1 MSEKDTQ
8 EVINTMVTSGLNGGE
23 DETGKE
29 RDRSE
34 IFIECLLDCF
44 DFEPVFL
51 HLNNTFK
58 REKTRKFCLEN
69 FTWAKRKE
77 VPFRSK
83 EKTAKVVPLCRGCTK
98 KLTATAESVFIR
110 KSLLGHC

>member
-1 MSEKDTQ
+1 MPEKDTQ

-44 DFEPVFL
+44 DFEPVFF
-51 HLNNTFK
+51 TFK
-58 REKTRKFCLEN
+58 
-69 FTWAKRKE
+69 
-77 VPFRSK
+77 
-83 EKTAKVVPLCRGCTK
+83 
-98 KLTATAESVFIR
+98 
-110 KSLLGHC
+110 